1 MHKTYYPKGVC
12 STKMDFDV
20 ENNKIHNLKVANGCN
35 GNLKAISV
43 LLEGQDIQ
51 EVKNKLKGIKCG
63 FRNTSC
69 PDQISKALEQY
80 KKET

>member
-12 STKMDFDV
+12 STKMDFDI
-20 ENNKIHNLKVANGCN
+20 ENNKIHNLTVTNGCN

-43 LLEGQDIQ
+43 LLEGQDIH

-63 FRNTSC
+63 FRDTSC
-69 PDQISKALEQY
+69 PDQLSKALEEIE
-80 KKET
+80 KDS

>member
-12 STKMDFDV
+12 STKMDFDI
-20 ENNKIHNLKVANGCN
+20 ENNKIHNLTVTNGCN

-43 LLEGQDIQ
+43 LLEGQDIH

-63 FRNTSC
+63 FRDTSC
-69 PDQISKALEQY
+69 PDQIAKALEEIE
-80 KKET
+80 KDS